1 MASQGSTIFTVG
13 TLLNRAQ
20 DQGIPVRV
28 LVEGVW
34 IEGVPVAS
42 DGHGVII
49 DHEVDGQYLV
59 RTTAIT
65 VVLYVRPDDE
75 APEPRPIDH
84 QRRARAAARE
94 AAREGYAPTAR
105 KAVSAGSGVPAG

>member
-34 IEGVPVAS
+34 IEGIPVAS

-65 VVLYVRPDDE
+65 AVLYVRPDDE
-75 APEPRPIDH
+75 APEPRPSTTSAEH
-84 QRRARAAARE
+84 EQPTRE

-105 KAVSAGSGVPAG
+105 KAVSAGSGVHAG